1 MRIKFINEAALAP
14 MLRDV
19 LWVEDAEPHRRGTFK
34 AQVLEGESQS
44 ASAGPTLD
52 GITANPWS
60 IRVPL
65 ANPINVLAALVSVGD
80 ELTIEPGI
88 TLTVQQ
94 ATKAMDG
101 YIILRCTSDAR
112 APIS

>member
-1 MRIKFINEAALAP
+1 

-19 LWVEDAEPHRRGTFK
+19 MWSEDKEPHRRGMFK

-44 ASAGPTLD
+44 SNAGPTLD

-65 ANPINVLAALVSVGD
+65 ANPVNVLAALVSIGD